1 MRNGIAISGMLHV
14 GVMLAA
20 IHGLPVLM
28 DPMDMVEQ
36 AIVVELVTIAERTVS
51 QERKKLELEKAPPPA
66 PKLKPVAAS
75 KPKPEPKPEPVKTP
89 PPPKPVKIAAPP
101 PPPPE
106 PVQPPEPPKAEPKP
120 EPKAIEAVKTVK
132 APAPPPPE
140 PKKFPEKPKEKPK
153 PPRKVVAAEPA
164 KTFRTL
170 PRPRAK
176 PKRRRPKFSTDRIAA
191 LLDKDQEKKPRPK
204 REQPKR
210 RETAKVRKSFKDI
223 SIPPAPVRVR
233 SVPMTMSEIDAI
245 RYQIELCWII
255 PAGARDAE
263 NLVVRIKVF
272 LNSDGSLSKAP
283 EIVGGN
289 DASDP
294 FYRTA
299 AESARRAIFK
309 CSPLKNL
316 PVAKYAHWREITLTF
331 NPRDMLGG

>member
-28 DPMDMVEQ
+28 DPMDVVEQ
-36 AIVVELVTIAERTVS
+36 AIVVELVTIAERTVL
-51 QERKKLELEKAPPPA
+51 QERKKLELGKAPPPA

-89 PPPKPVKIAAPP
+89 PP
-101 PPPPE
+101 E

-120 EPKAIEAVKTVK
+120 EPKAIEALKTVK
-132 APAPPPPE
+132 APPPPPPE
-140 PKKFPEKPKEKPK
+140 PKKLPEKPKEKPK
-153 PPRKVVAAEPA
+153 PPRKVAAAEPA

-245 RYQIELCWII
+245 RYQIQQCWSI

-283 EIVGGN
+283 EIVGGSG
-289 DASDP
+289 ASDP

-299 AESARRAIFK
+299 AESARRAILK

-316 PVAKYAHWREITLTF
+316 PAAKYARWREITLTF

>member
-20 IHGLPVLM
+20 IHGLPVWM
-28 DPMDMVEQ
+28 DPMDAVEQ

-89 PPPKPVKIAAPP
+89 PPP
-101 PPPPE
+101 E

-120 EPKAIEAVKTVK
+120 EPKAIEAVNTVK
-132 APAPPPPE
+132 APPPPE
-140 PKKFPEKPKEKPK
+140 PKKLPEKPKEKPK
-153 PPRKVVAAEPA
+153 PPRKVAAAEPA

-170 PRPRAK
+170 PQPRAK
-176 PKRRRPKFSTDRIAA
+176 PKRRQPKFSTDRIAA

-210 RETAKVRKSFKDI
+210 RETAKIRKSFKDI
-223 SIPPAPVRVR
+223 SIPPAPARVR

-245 RYQIELCWII
+245 RYQIQQCWSI

-289 DASDP
+289 GASDP

-299 AESARRAIFK
+299 AESARRAILK

-316 PVAKYAHWREITLTF
+316 PAAKYARWREITLTF

>member
-1 MRNGIAISGMLHV
+1 M
-14 GVMLAA
+14 
-20 IHGLPVLM
+20 
-28 DPMDMVEQ
+28 
-36 AIVVELVTIAERTVS
+36 
-51 QERKKLELEKAPPPA
+51 
-66 PKLKPVAAS
+66 
-75 KPKPEPKPEPVKTP
+75 
-89 PPPKPVKIAAPP
+89 
-101 PPPPE
+101 
-106 PVQPPEPPKAEPKP
+106 
-120 EPKAIEAVKTVK
+120 
-132 APAPPPPE
+132 
-140 PKKFPEKPKEKPK
+140 PEKPKEKPK
-153 PPRKVVAAEPA
+153 PPRKVAAAEPA

-223 SIPPAPVRVR
+223 SIPPAPARVR

-245 RYQIELCWII
+245 RYQIEQCWII

-289 DASDP
+289 GASDP

>member
-1 MRNGIAISGMLHV
+1 M
-14 GVMLAA
+14 
-20 IHGLPVLM
+20 
-28 DPMDMVEQ
+28 
-36 AIVVELVTIAERTVS
+36 
-51 QERKKLELEKAPPPA
+51 
-66 PKLKPVAAS
+66 
-75 KPKPEPKPEPVKTP
+75 
-89 PPPKPVKIAAPP
+89 
-101 PPPPE
+101 
-106 PVQPPEPPKAEPKP
+106 
-120 EPKAIEAVKTVK
+120 
-132 APAPPPPE
+132 
-140 PKKFPEKPKEKPK
+140 PEKPKEKPK
-153 PPRKVVAAEPA
+153 PPRKVAAAEPA

-223 SIPPAPVRVR
+223 SIPPAPARVR
-233 SVPMTMSEIDAI
+233 SETVTKLEINAI
-245 RYQIELCWII
+245 IYQINSQIQQCWSI
-255 PAGARDAE
+255 PAGALDAV

-289 DASDP
+289 GASDP

>member
-28 DPMDMVEQ
+28 DPMDVVEQ

-89 PPPKPVKIAAPP
+89 PPPEPVKIAAPP

-120 EPKAIEAVKTVK
+120 EPKAIEAVNTVK
-132 APAPPPPE
+132 APPPPE
-140 PKKFPEKPKEKPK
+140 PKKLPEKPKEKPK
-153 PPRKVVAAEPA
+153 PPRKVAAAEPA

-170 PRPRAK
+170 PQPRAK
-176 PKRRRPKFSTDRIAA
+176 PKRRQPKFSTDRIAA

-210 RETAKVRKSFKDI
+210 RETAKIRKSFKDI
-223 SIPPAPVRVR
+223 SIPPAPARVR

-245 RYQIELCWII
+245 RYQIQQCWSI

-289 DASDP
+289 GASDP

-299 AESARRAIFK
+299 AESARRAILK

-316 PVAKYAHWREITLTF
+316 PAAKYARWREITLTF